1 MTLGTRTAI
10 HRAYARE
17 TQAMMIESFVKA
29 ATDIGYR
36 TLHDGDI
43 GVPEEDI
50 EYTRRLTE
58 RNFTIKVY
66 PNRGTL
72 DEGPNGEDIIDWT
85 EQ

>member
-1 MTLGTRTAI
+1 MTFGTKTDI
-10 HRAYARE
+10 HRIYARE
-17 TQAMMIESFVKA
+17 TQAMMIESFVKG

-36 TLHDGDI
+36 TLHDTDL

-50 EYTRRLTE
+50 EYTRQLTN
-58 RNFTIKVY
+58 RNFIIKVT
-66 PNRGTL
+66 PKRGVI